1 MLTRIDLRFFKC
13 FELLRLPLAPLT
25 LLTGLN
31 ASGKSSVLQALALL
45 NQTMR
50 EHEWSTRLEL
60 NGEVVSLGS
69 ALDVIDEEN
78 SKNSFAIAIESD
90 DMNCEWE
97 FFGNRQDL
105 SMTVTQVTIGKAEF
119 AAPLSLQYLFPG
131 PSELF
136 PRLGEL
142 SVDNENLK
150 TIIKIMQSLLG
161 MSYIT
166 AERIPP
172 QDTYSLISS
181 GQGSAS
187 KREAERIPPQDT
199 YSPEAHISDVVGPRG
214 EYAISMLHWREDE
227 PVPDELVHQ
236 ESPSLLMRQVEERM
250 RSLFPGFRINL
261 QRAGNSLILGLR
273 ISDSSGFHNPINTG
287 FGLTQVLP
295 IVVAILAANKGDI
308 IMIENP
314 EIHLHPAGQAL
325 IGQFMADAARAGI
338 QLLVETHSDHV
349 LNGVRRAVKDSR
361 LSADQVAIHFFRPR
375 SEGQTQVMS
384 PNIDDSG
391 NIDSWPDDF
400 FDQFDKDANYFAGWG
415 DR

>member
-50 EHEWSTRLEL
+50 EHEWSTHLEL
-60 NGEVVSLGS
+60 NGEVVRLGS

-78 SKNSFAIAIESD
+78 SKNTFAIAIESD

-97 FFGNRQDL
+97 FFGNRQDI
-105 SMTVTQVTIGKAEF
+105 SMTVTQVTIGKAKF
-119 AAPLSLQYLFPG
+119 ATPLSLQFLFPRH
-131 PSELF
+131 SELF
-136 PRLGEL
+136 PIPRPSEG
-142 SVDNENLK
+142 SVDNENLNS
-150 TIIKIMQSLLG
+150 IMDIMQSLLG
-161 MSYIT
+161 VSYIT

-172 QDTYSLISS
+172 QDTYSL
-181 GQGSAS
+181 
-187 KREAERIPPQDT
+187 ETP
-199 YSPEAHISDVVGPRG
+199 HISDIVGPRG

-227 PVPDELVHQ
+227 PVLDELVIQ
-236 ESPSLLMRQVEERM
+236 ESPGRLLRQVEERM
-250 RSLFPGFRINL
+250 RILFPGFRIDL
-261 QRAGNSLILGLR
+261 QRAGHSLILGLR
-273 ISDSSGFHNPINTG
+273 ISDSSGFHNPTHTG
-287 FGLTQVLP
+287 FGLTQILP
-295 IVVAILAANKGDI
+295 IVVAILAADKGDI

-384 PNIDDSG
+384 PNMDDSG
-391 NIDSWPDDF
+391 NIDYWPDGF

-415 DR
+415 DL

>member
-1 MLTRIDLRFFKC
+1 MLTRIDLHHFKC

-50 EHEWSTRLEL
+50 EHEWSTHLEL
-60 NGEVVSLGS
+60 NGKVVRLGS
-69 ALDVIDEEN
+69 ALDVIDEET
-78 SKNSFAIAIESD
+78 SKNSFAIAIESGD
-90 DMNCEWE
+90 TTCEWD
-97 FFGNRQDL
+97 FLGDRQDL
-105 SMTVTQVTIGKAEF
+105 SMIVKQVAIDKMKIAH
-119 AAPLSLQYLFPG
+119 PSSLHYLLPTADG
-131 PSELF
+131 YA
-136 PRLGEL
+136 
-142 SVDNENLK
+142 VDENK
-150 TIIKIMQSLLG
+150 TIQLIIKGLRSL
-161 MSYIT
+161 SYIT

-172 QDTYSLISS
+172 QETYSL
-181 GQGSAS
+181 
-187 KREAERIPPQDT
+187 EAP
-199 YSPEAHISDVVGPRG
+199 HIIDVVGPRG
-214 EYAISMLHWREDE
+214 EFAISLLHWREDE
-227 PVPDELVHQ
+227 PVLDELVI
-236 ESPSLLMRQVEERM
+236 PGYPGILLRQVEERM

-261 QRAGNSLILGLR
+261 LRVGHSLILGLR
-273 ISDSSGFHNPINTG
+273 ISDSSGFHNPIHTG
-287 FGLTQVLP
+287 FGLTQILP

-308 IMIENP
+308 IMVENP

-375 SEGQTQVMS
+375 SEGKTQVMS

-391 NIDSWPDDF
+391 NIDYWPDGF
-400 FDQFDKDANYFAGWG
+400 FDQFDRDANYFAGWG
-415 DR
+415 DL

>member
-50 EHEWSTRLEL
+50 EHEWSTHLEL
-60 NGEVVSLGS
+60 NGEVVRLGS

-97 FFGNRQDL
+97 FFGNRQDI
-105 SMTVTQVTIGKAEF
+105 SMTVTQVTIGKAKF
-119 AAPLSLQYLFPG
+119 ATPLPLQYLFPR

-136 PRLGEL
+136 PGLSEG
-142 SVDNENLK
+142 SVDNENLNP
-150 TIIKIMQSLLG
+150 IMDIMQSLLSV
-161 MSYIT
+161 SYIT

-172 QDTYSLISS
+172 QDTYSL
-181 GQGSAS
+181 
-187 KREAERIPPQDT
+187 ETP
-199 YSPEAHISDVVGPRG
+199 HISDIVGPRG

-227 PVPDELVHQ
+227 PVLDELVIQ
-236 ESPSLLMRQVEERM
+236 ESPGRLLRQVEERM
-250 RSLFPGFRINL
+250 RILFPGFRIDL

-273 ISDSSGFHNPINTG
+273 ISDSSGFHNPTHTG
-287 FGLTQVLP
+287 FGLTQILP
-295 IVVAILAANKGDI
+295 IVVAILAADKGDI

-349 LNGVRRAVKDSR
+349 LNGVRRAVKESR

-384 PNIDDSG
+384 PNMDDSG
-391 NIDSWPDDF
+391 NIDYWPDGF

-415 DR
+415 DL